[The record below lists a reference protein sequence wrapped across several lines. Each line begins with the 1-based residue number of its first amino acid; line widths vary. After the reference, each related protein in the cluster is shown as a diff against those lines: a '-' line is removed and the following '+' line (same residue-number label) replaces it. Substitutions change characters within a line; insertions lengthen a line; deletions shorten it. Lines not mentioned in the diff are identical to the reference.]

1 MAHNNISKIEIF
13 KKGVQKMF
21 GSNGREILKLE
32 AIKRD
37 QQRKIEKLEDI
48 INRKDLEIDE
58 CKIEF
63 CNILQEI
70 IARSNQQRLGN
81 AEAVLRKIHE
91 IAKQNLKIITDDM
104 YINKNE
110 LPEPAKFT
118 R

>member
-1 MAHNNISKIEIF
+1 
-13 KKGVQKMF
+13 MF
-21 GSNGREILKLE
+21 GSNDREILKLE
-32 AIKRD
+32 VIKRD

-48 INRKDLEIDE
+48 IKRKDLEIDE

-81 AEAVLRKIHE
+81 AEVIIRKIRE
-91 IAKQNLKIITDDM
+91 VAEQNLKEITDDM
-104 YINKNE
+104 YINENE
-110 LPEPAKFT
+110 LPETAKFI

>member
-1 MAHNNISKIEIF
+1 
-13 KKGVQKMF
+13 MF

-58 CKIEF
+58 CKTEF
-63 CNILQEI
+63 CNVLQEI

-104 YINKNE
+104 YIQNENE
-110 LPEPAKFT
+110 LPETAKFI

>member
-1 MAHNNISKIEIF
+1 
-13 KKGVQKMF
+13 MF
-21 GSNGREILKLE
+21 GSNREILKLE

-63 CNILQEI
+63 CNVLQKI
-70 IARSNQQRLGN
+70 IAISNQQRLGN
-81 AEAVLRKIHE
+81 AEAIIRKIRE
-91 IAKQNLKIITDDM
+91 VAKDNLETITDDM
-104 YINKNE
+104 YIQNE
-110 LPEPAKFT
+110 LPETAKFI

>member
-1 MAHNNISKIEIF
+1 
-13 KKGVQKMF
+13 MF
-21 GSNGREILKLE
+21 GSNDREILKLE
-32 AIKRD
+32 VIKRD

-48 INRKDLEIDE
+48 IKRKDLEIDE

-81 AEAVLRKIHE
+81 AEVIIRKIRE
-91 IAKQNLKIITDDM
+91 VAEQNLKEITDDM
-104 YINKNE
+104 YIQNGNE
-110 LPEPAKFT
+110 LPETAKFI

>member
-1 MAHNNISKIEIF
+1 
-13 KKGVQKMF
+13 MF
-21 GSNGREILKLE
+21 GSNREILKLE

-37 QQRKIEKLEDI
+37 QQRQIKRLEDI
-48 INRKDLEIDE
+48 VDRKELELDE

-81 AEAVLRKIHE
+81 AEVIIRKIRE
-91 IAKQNLKIITDDM
+91 VAEQNLKEITDDM
-104 YINKNE
+104 YINENE
-110 LPEPAKFT
+110 LPETAKFI